1 MLIEFPPRCYLIS
14 KIDIEFLLDVAGH
27 YKNKYP
33 EINSPL
39 NERTKKIYI
48 YHILKN
54 CSNGVQRGIEK
65 IIMGVTRN
73 EDKTGLKYIGD
84 RTEMELSRTLILQ
97 EG

>member
-39 NERTKKIYI
+39 NERTK
-48 YHILKN
+48 N
-54 CSNGVQRGIEK
+54 
-65 IIMGVTRN
+65 
-73 EDKTGLKYIGD
+73 KYI
-84 RTEMELSRTLILQ
+84 TYTKIVQMVSKEE
-97 EG
+97 